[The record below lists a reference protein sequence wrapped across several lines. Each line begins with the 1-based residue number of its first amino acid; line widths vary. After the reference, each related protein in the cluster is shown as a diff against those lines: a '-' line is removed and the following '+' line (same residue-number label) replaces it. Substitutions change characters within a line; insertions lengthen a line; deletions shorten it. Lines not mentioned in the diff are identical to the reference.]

1 MLFRL
6 ARLSLWN
13 RRATVLLTLLS
24 LSISIALVLAV
35 DHLRNQARDSFNKTL
50 SGTDLIVGARA
61 GSVNLLL
68 YTVFRVGDATQNMSW
83 ASFQELSKHSAVAW
97 AIPISLGDSHKGY
110 RVLGTNEDYFLHY
123 QYGQQQS
130 LAFDQG
136 GVFNGVYEVV
146 LGAEVAKKL
155 GYKLGDEVIIAHG
168 TAEVNLHKHDA
179 QPFKVCG
186 ILKPTGTPVDRTLH
200 TSLSALTAIHLD
212 WKPGAGTEHH
222 AAAEHENE
230 HEHEHEHEHEQDLT
244 PSSITAILVGL
255 KSRAATFNLQRQIN
269 EYPQEPLLAILP
281 GVALSQLWQMLAM
294 VEQLLVVIALIILVA
309 ALLGMATNLLAA
321 MNERQRE
328 IAILRSL
335 GARAGFIFILIEV
348 EILITVC
355 LAFLLAVGLLIF
367 GLYAGQS
374 YLAEQFGLFISTNPL
389 QPYTPLAAGVILA
402 IALLLGAVPATAA
415 YRRSLDE
422 GLQQRL

>member
-1 MLFRL
+1 MLFKL

-35 DHLRNQARDSFNKTL
+35 DHLRNQARESFNKTL

-130 LAFDQG
+130 LDFDQG
-136 GVFNGVYEVV
+136 AAFKGVYEVV

-179 QPFKVCG
+179 QPFKVSG

-212 WKPGAGTEHH
+212 WQPGASTEHH
-222 AAAEHENE
+222 AATD

-281 GVALSQLWQMLAM
+281 GVALSQLWQMLSM

-309 ALLGMATNLLAA
+309 ALLGMATSLLAA

-374 YLAEQFGLFISTNPL
+374 YLAEKFGLFISTNPL
-389 QPYTPLAAGVILA
+389 QPYTPLAAGLILA